1 MNQIQV
7 SEVKVELETLVKN
20 IKVDDRFERISYWGD
35 KYYVDVMT
43 VEERERQIDQKEK
56 YRSVPK
62 QVLITKHG

>member
-1 MNQIQV
+1 MNNDQV
-7 SEVKVELETLVKN
+7 TEVKAELETLSKN
-20 IKVDDRFERISYWGD
+20 IKVDDRFQRISYWGD

-62 QVLITKHG
+62 QVIVTRHD